1 MTTFA
6 NATANQTTRTTNGMP
21 ARVSTANACV
31 DLFYKIGASRGKNI
45 IPEFV
50 AAYVENREVALR
62 IALWVRDIR
71 GGAGERK
78 IFRDILQYLERT
90 NVGDAIALMYKT
102 PIVGRWD
109 DLLVFHSEEAK
120 HEAFNLIAVAIAHND
135 GLCAKWM
142 PRKGETALELRAYL
156 GLSPKEYRKTL
167 VGLTKVVE
175 TNMCAK
181 DWDNINFSHVPSLAA
196 ARYRTA
202 FYRNTPKYK
211 EYVDA
216 LVKGTD
222 PKVKVNAQ
230 AVYPYDVIKTV
241 LMQYGGIS
249 ATEAAFVD
257 KQWEA
262 LPNYMGSANVL
273 PMVDVSGSMTC
284 SAGGSLSCLQVAV
297 SLGLYCAD
305 KNTGKFKDLFL
316 TFSERPELLTLRGSV
331 TQKMTQ
337 MKESSWGMNTN
348 IGRAMDKIL
357 AVAKNGNVPQ
367 NEMPEMLVI
376 FSDMQFDRCADFDDS
391 AMQMFSR
398 KFEAAGYVMPQ
409 IVFWNLNA
417 HSNVPVSSTESGVA
431 LVSGFSP
438 AIMKALLSGNLEEF
452 TPEAI
457 MLKTVMSERYDF

>member
-45 IPEFV
+45 IPDFV

-90 NVGDAIALMYKT
+90 NVSDAIALMYKT

-222 PKVKVNAQ
+222 PKVKVNAN

-316 TFSERPELLTLRGSV
+316 TFSERPELLNLKGSV

-348 IGRAMDKIL
+348 IGLAMDKIL
-357 AVAKNGNVPQ
+357 SVAKNGNVPQ

-376 FSDMQFDRCADFDDS
+376 FSDMQFDHCARFDDS
-391 AMQMFSR
+391 AMQMFKR
-398 KFEAAGYVMPQ
+398 KFEAADYVMPQ